1 MTRQTRRRNAASNL
15 AVHGNERL
23 NPESRLKFG
32 RAIVRVS
39 KEIGINQKEYLLSYY
54 ELLVIFSTS
63 LPDEEEKA
71 QASQIEE
78 LIKHEKGT
86 IHLVE
91 HWGKRKLAYPIKK
104 QRQGYYEWFYMELD
118 PSRTAEIDR
127 KLKMSETIL
136 RFLIFKMEKIQIQ
149 NLQREITRRQDA
161 ATAAQHQAE
170 TASAAAVS
178 QAEAAAAAPAH
189 ETGAVAEEPVTMITE
204 APATEAETELTETPA
219 ETVAE
224 EPEKEG

>member
-1 MTRQTRRRNAASNL
+1 VN
-15 AVHGNERL
+15 
-23 NPESRLKFG
+23 
-32 RAIVRVS
+32 
-39 KEIGINQKEYLLSYY
+39 GINQKEYLLSYY
-54 ELLVIFSTS
+54 ELLVIFSTN

-170 TASAAAVS
+170 TAAAAS
-178 QAEAAAAAPAH
+178 QAEPPTVAPSAEPAGAA
-189 ETGAVAEEPVTMITE
+189 EVEEPVTMITE
-204 APATEAETELTETPA
+204 APATEAETELTETPT
-219 ETVAE
+219 ETVKQ
-224 EPEKEG
+224 EPGQEG

>member
-1 MTRQTRRRNAASNL
+1 
-15 AVHGNERL
+15 V
-23 NPESRLKFG
+23 
-32 RAIVRVS
+32 
-39 KEIGINQKEYLLSYY
+39 SYY
-54 ELLVIFSTS
+54 ELLVIFSTN
-63 LPDEEEKA
+63 LADEEEKA
-71 QASQIEE
+71 QAAQIED

-149 NLQREITRRQDA
+149 NLQRELTRRQENA
-161 ATAAQHQAE
+161 AAAQQQAE
-170 TASAAAVS
+170 S
-178 QAEAAAAAPAH
+178 AAAAAATSTAAPSPVEPAPAQ
-189 ETGAVAEEPVTMITE
+189 EAAAVAPEVEETVISD
-204 APATEAETELTETPA
+204 AEELIADADTELTDESPA
-219 ETVAE
+219 ENVT
-224 EPEKEG
+224 EPGQQEG